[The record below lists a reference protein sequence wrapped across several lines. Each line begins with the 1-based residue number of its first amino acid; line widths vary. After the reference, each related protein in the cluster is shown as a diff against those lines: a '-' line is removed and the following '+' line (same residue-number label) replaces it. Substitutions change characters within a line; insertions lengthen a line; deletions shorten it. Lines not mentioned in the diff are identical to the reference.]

1 MFDECDFGI
10 GSLARH
16 RSRIDKIKTLKNRE
30 YAARGI
36 PFVYSETDDDFENMP
51 YILKVPADETP
62 LDIEAI
68 IRFSNSVHLSPTWI
82 RESIK
87 ETLSWQKQMR
97 CVIEETL
104 K

>member
-1 MFDECDFGI
+1 M
-10 GSLARH
+10 LHVA
-16 RSRIDKIKTLKNRE
+16 SRLSTLK
-30 YAARGI
+30 
-36 PFVYSETDDDFENMP
+36 PTTT
-51 YILKVPADETP
+51 LKVPADETP

-87 ETLSWQKQMR
+87 ETLSWQKQMQ